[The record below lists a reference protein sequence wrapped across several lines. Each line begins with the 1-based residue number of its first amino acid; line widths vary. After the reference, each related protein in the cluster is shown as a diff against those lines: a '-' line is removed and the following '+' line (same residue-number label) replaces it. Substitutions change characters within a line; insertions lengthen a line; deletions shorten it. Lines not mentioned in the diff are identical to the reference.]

1 MNKEKL
7 VESLEKLQKET
18 IGIELYFLLK
28 SNEIK
33 LVELD
38 DTLSQK
44 LKKQF
49 LDEVN
54 IYFNKTANF
63 SLLEIDKLDDERANT
78 YYYFDSKN
86 MYDKVSFITEFAKK
100 DKHDNFS
107 IKDSNLS
114 EIGAF
119 LIKIGNKSNNIILYK
134 NQDAFNVLKKGSS
147 FRMFKNGD
155 SFKELD
161 SDILSI
167 NSKFDFLLL
176 GEHLIIKNL
185 KTLERTLAY
194 TDVIHKKAIS
204 NIELIKALD
213 FLENMTG
220 LEKHLKTTRLAKKF
234 NKAQSSPVVNIIK
247 DDIQRVIEFI
257 KKHPITKDKLK
268 LNDDEK
274 LILNTKVSVEVF
286 LKLLDDD
293 YLQSELTKLL
303 YDSRSKDGLKE
314 KSK

>member
-1 MNKEKL
+1 MNKEEL

-54 IYFNKTANF
+54 IYFNKIANF

-114 EIGAF
+114 EICAF

-147 FRMFKNGD
+147 FRIFKNGD

-194 TDVIHKKAIS
+194 TDVIHKKATS

-247 DDIQRVIEFI
+247 DDMQRVIEFI

-303 YDSRSKDGLKE
+303 YDSRSKDGLEE